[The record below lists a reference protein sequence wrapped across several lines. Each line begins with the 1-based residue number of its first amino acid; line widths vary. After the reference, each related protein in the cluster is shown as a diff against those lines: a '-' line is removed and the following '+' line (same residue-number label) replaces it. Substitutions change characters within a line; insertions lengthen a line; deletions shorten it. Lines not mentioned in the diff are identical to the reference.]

1 MLIFSEL
8 LHKTIAAVSPINNNN
23 TTIIISIKRQAH
35 QHRPLQKPYDQLHPH
50 RSLFLMIGMAS
61 TTSWWSLKQMTVI
74 QILRFPTKMAQSQ
87 SPWIPKTC
95 NMSPSVHPSIDGHRK
110 TIRLALHPWCA
121 GFQASFLS
129 LSSMMYRRTQHDTR
143 QDNEEDWRLVDSD
156 SGALTATLIVTQSQ
170 TWWTS
175 RSNNSDCLFTSSKRR
190 RLPIFWE
197 DEGHFMAGNQF
208 VLLWRNIDAGFS

>member
-50 RSLFLMIGMAS
+50 RRLFLMIGMAS

-74 QILRFPTKMAQSQ
+74 QILRFPTKMAQSLN
-87 SPWIPKTC
+87 PWIPKTC

-121 GFQASFLS
+121 GFPFPVQYDVQENSAWH
-129 LSSMMYRRTQHDTR
+129 TTR
-143 QDNEEDWRLVDSD
+143 QRRRLAFSGLWLWSSD
-156 SGALTATLIVTQSQ
+156 C
-170 TWWTS
+170 
-175 RSNNSDCLFTSSKRR
+175 NSDCDSKPDLVDFTFKQQWMSVYVFKETTTANLLRR
-190 RLPIFWE
+190 RGTLY
-197 DEGHFMAGNQF
+197 G
-208 VLLWRNIDAGFS
+208 R